1 MVTNQ
6 KGEDRGGKGKTK
18 VEPAPG
24 WPIATGDYVIGD
36 PKGCVAICTL
46 ASESIYPV
54 LAKLPGVAIAGPCK
68 TENIGIEKIV
78 VNVISNPNI
87 RFLIVCGIE
96 VTGHVTGGSF
106 KTLYQNGIDPSTK
119 KIKDAPGAIPYVE
132 HLTPEAVERFQK
144 QVQFVDMI
152 GVEDIEK
159 IKAKV
164 EELVAQDPGA
174 YPEPPFIIEL
184 EKREVK
190 EVAALIPPLAPSI
203 APSITTLSALIDDIR
218 YRVQLIGRERRLTT
232 AVGVTRAWGIAAG
245 LALALALLGVL
256 ALIVLR

>member
-1 MVTNQ
+1 MSS
-6 KGEDRGGKGKTK
+6 EKTK

-24 WPIATGDYVIGD
+24 WSIATGDYVVGD

-46 ASESIYPV
+46 ASEGIYSS
-54 LAKLPGVAIAGPCK
+54 LAKIPGVAIAGPCK
-68 TENIGIEKIV
+68 TENIGIEKMV
-78 VNVISNPNI
+78 VNIISNPNI

-106 KTLYQNGIDPSTK
+106 RALYYNGIDPSSK
-119 KIKDAPGAIPYVE
+119 KINGAPGAIPYVE
-132 HLTPEAVERFQK
+132 HLTVEAIERFQK
-144 QVQFVDMI
+144 QVQFIDMI

-184 EKREVK
+184 EKK
-190 EVAALIPPLAPSI
+190 EVEEVAGLKLPLAPVI
-203 APSITTLSALIDDIR
+203 PPSISTLSTLLDDIK

-232 AVGVTRAWGIAAG
+232 AIGTTRAWGIVAG
-245 LALALALLGVL
+245 MALAFLFLGLLAFMIFAGGGG
-256 ALIVLR
+256 